1 MRFRLLNGVDTTLA
15 QMQGTLSFLPR
26 SCDMI
31 SLADICKGQL
41 VPKLVESIPAAIGR
55 DDAKFSFLVPNYMR
69 LDIPREGSCSKLAL
83 N

>member
-1 MRFRLLNGVDTTLA
+1 
-15 QMQGTLSFLPR
+15 
-26 SCDMI
+26 MI

-55 DDAKFSFLVPNYMR
+55 DDAKFGFLVANYMR
-69 LDIPREGSCSKLAL
+69 LDLPREGSCSKLAL

>member
-1 MRFRLLNGVDTTLA
+1 
-15 QMQGTLSFLPR
+15 
-26 SCDMI
+26 MI

-55 DDAKFSFLVPNYMR
+55 DDAKFSFLVANYMR